1 MRDMR
6 GMTIKD
12 VDLELMINSVGLVA
26 ADCAEKAN
34 DENLSNQDRL
44 KNHAAYM
51 KAKEFL
57 ESLIPLC
64 D

>member
-1 MRDMR
+1 
-6 GMTIKD
+6 
-12 VDLELMINSVGLVA
+12 MITSVGLAA
-26 ADCAEKAN
+26 ADFAEKAN

-57 ESLIPLC
+57 ESMVSLSN
-64 D
+64 

>member
-1 MRDMR
+1 MRDIR
-6 GMTIKD
+6 GMAIKD

-44 KNHAAYM
+44 KITRPIL
-51 KAKEFL
+51 KQK
-57 ESLIPLC
+57 SSSKV
-64 D
+64 